1 MSRKY
6 VILDASEVAGVN
18 FDLVLETSLDTLR
31 YNVAGDKTVLK
42 YEGETPS
49 FLIGKSLLSHSEI
62 REILSGPEWNAPVI
76 EDL

>member
-49 FLIGKSLLSHSEI
+49 FLVGKPSFSYSEVL
-62 REILSGPEWNAPVI
+62 EILAGPEWNAELPEV
-76 EDL
+76 

>member
-49 FLIGKSLLSHSEI
+49 FLVGKPSFSHSEVL
-62 REILSGPEWNAPVI
+62 EILAGPEWNAELPEV
-76 EDL
+76 